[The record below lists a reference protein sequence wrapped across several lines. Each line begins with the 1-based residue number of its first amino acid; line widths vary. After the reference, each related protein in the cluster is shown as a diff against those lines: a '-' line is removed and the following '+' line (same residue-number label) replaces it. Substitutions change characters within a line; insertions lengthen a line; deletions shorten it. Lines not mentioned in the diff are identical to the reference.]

1 MMPKY
6 FGMPNHRQASLIE
19 DLWYRHRAPLIDI
32 GTYDYIKNG
41 TIRVINQEIDSFTTD
56 GVRFKKEYYTPV
68 SEEEKQKLGS
78 LLRREFVTEEKY
90 DGVILA
96 TGFQK
101 GKPSEV
107 LSEELGYCLT
117 DEEYGVLK
125 SGKEGIE
132 LNQGGCAANQLYFVG
147 RNDFLGRLAEA
158 NLETEFILGDILK
171 KGYISI

>member
-1 MMPKY
+1 M
-6 FGMPNHRQASLIE
+6 
-19 DLWYRHRAPLIDI
+19 APSSFPCSAQK
-32 GTYDYIKNG
+32 KNEE
-41 TIRVINQEIDSFTTD
+41 NN
-56 GVRFKKEYYTPV
+56 KKN
-68 SEEEKQKLGS
+68 EEEKQKLGS

-107 LSEELGYCLT
+107 LSEELGDCLT
-117 DEEYGVLK
+117 DKEYGVLK

-132 LNQGGCAANQLYFVG
+132 LNQGRCVANQLYFVG

-158 NLETEFILGDILK
+158 NLETEFILGDIQK